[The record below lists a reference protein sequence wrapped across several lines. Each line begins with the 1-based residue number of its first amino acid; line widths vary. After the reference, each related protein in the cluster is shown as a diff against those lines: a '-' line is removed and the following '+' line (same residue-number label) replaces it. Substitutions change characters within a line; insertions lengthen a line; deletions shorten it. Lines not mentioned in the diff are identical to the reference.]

1 MNEARLTLLKSYLK
15 EDPND
20 PFNYYAIATE
30 YVQDAPEN
38 AKDYFDHLLSDFPD
52 YLPTYFHAAQLYAD
66 NEDYEKAEQIY
77 KLGIA
82 LAEKQENTKTLREL
96 KTAYQNMQFEMD

>member
-30 YVQDAPEN
+30 YLQEAPET
-38 AKDYFDHLLSDFPD
+38 AKEYFDRLLSDFPD
-52 YLPTYFHAAQLYAD
+52 YLATYFHAAQLYAD
-66 NEDYEKAEQIY
+66 FEEYERAEEIY
-77 KLGIA
+77 KAGIA
-82 LAEKQENTKTLREL
+82 LAERQENAKTLREL
-96 KTAYQNMQFEMD
+96 QTAYQNLLFEMD

>member
-30 YVQDAPEN
+30 YVQEAPET
-38 AKDYFDHLLSDFPD
+38 AKEYFDQLLSDFPD

-66 NEDYEKAEQIY
+66 YEIYERAEEIY
-77 KLGIA
+77 ELGIA
-82 LAEKQENTKTLREL
+82 LARKQENVKTLREL
-96 KTAYQNMQFEMD
+96 QTAYQNMQFEMD